1 MSLSR
6 HLLIQY
12 SIIIYMEFT
21 ELTLV
26 EFKQAKFS
34 SNNFLQ
40 ASEMYQRY
48 QDLGRESYLV
58 GLKNPEGQ
66 ILAAGLIPGRP
77 WHFGRKC
84 FRIAGGWLM
93 DYNADNHLYVLK
105 AITKGAREFC
115 RQKKAIVLT
124 VMPKIVREVTD
135 RQDTVPEEDHQHT
148 ELQSEFEQ
156 LGYKYLGEFE
166 QLKWH
171 YQLYLKGRQP
181 DELFAS
187 FREGHRRQIRKA
199 QKLQIRLRE
208 VDAKDAELFKS
219 IVAETG
225 ERQKFQDPPAEYY
238 SSMKRRFGNH
248 ARLMIAEIPADQLP
262 EDDQATA
269 IDGYVPTTAAM
280 FLYDDNELSYLY
292 GGSIR
297 KFQKYGGAHLLQ
309 WSMIQEAIKKGYD
322 NYNFYGVKPFA
333 DNGVYIFKQGF
344 RGHVEELVGTFALP
358 IGLLGKLYVS
368 RLKPL
373 KFRDVN

>member
-1 MSLSR
+1 MNFGELSLA
-6 HLLIQY
+6 
-12 SIIIYMEFT
+12 
-21 ELTLV
+21 
-26 EFKQAKFS
+26 EFKTANFAT
-34 SNNFLQ
+34 NNFLQ
-40 ASEMYQRY
+40 APEMYQRY

-58 GLKNPEGQ
+58 GLKDTDGK
-66 ILAAGLIPGRP
+66 ILAAGLILGRP
-77 WHFGRKC
+77 WHFGYKC

-93 DYNADNHLYVLK
+93 DYNAPNRLEILREL
-105 AITKGAREFC
+105 TKGSRQFC
-115 RQKKAIVLT
+115 KDKRAIVLT
-124 VMPKIVREVTD
+124 VMPKLVREITD
-135 RQDTVPEEDHQHT
+135 RQDNVPEKDHQYT
-148 ELQSEFEQ
+148 EIQSEFEQ

-171 YQLYLKGRQP
+171 YQLYLQDRHP

-199 QKLQIRLRE
+199 EKLKIRLRE
-208 VDAKDAELFKS
+208 LEGKDAELFKS

-238 SSMKRRFGNH
+238 SSMKRRFGDH
-248 ARLMIAEIPADQLP
+248 MKLVIAEIPADQLP
-262 EDDQATA
+262 EEDHTSA
-269 IDGYVPTTAAM
+269 IDSYVPTTAAM
-280 FLYDDNELSYLY
+280 FLYDKNELSYLY

-309 WSMIQEAIKKGYD
+309 WTMIQEAMQKGY
-322 NYNFYGVKPFA
+322 NSYNFYGVKPFP

-358 IGLLGKLYVS
+358 VGLLGKIYVS

>member
-40 ASEMYQRY
+40 APEMYQRY

-66 ILAAGLIPGRP
+66 ILAAGLILGRP

-93 DYNADNHLYVLK
+93 DYNADNHLEVLK

-208 VDAKDAELFKS
+208 VDTKDAELFKS

-225 ERQKFQDPPAEYY
+225 ERQKFQ
-238 SSMKRRFGNH
+238 
-248 ARLMIAEIPADQLP
+248 
-262 EDDQATA
+262 
-269 IDGYVPTTAAM
+269 DGYVPTTAAM